1 MAQKV
6 QVLLVDDLDGGEAA
20 ETVKF
25 GLDGMNYEIDLSDSN
40 AQGLRDALATYVGKA
55 RKLGRGGVARSGA
68 APRNRGTSSAAS
80 DREQNRAIRE
90 WAKRKGLDISDRGRI
105 SADIV
110 ERYHAEAGR

>member
-25 GLDGMNYEIDLSDSN
+25 GLDGTNYEIDLSDVHAKS
-40 AQGLRDALATYVGKA
+40 LRDSLAQYVTSARRIGKA
-55 RKLGRGGVARSGA
+55 SSTRPA
-68 APRNRGTSSAAS
+68 APRNRGGVGASS

-90 WAKRKGLDISDRGRI
+90 WAKRKGLEISDRGRI
-105 SADIV
+105 SQDIV
-110 ERYHAEAGR
+110 DRYHAEAGR

>member
-6 QVLLVDDLDGGEAA
+6 QVLLVDDLDGGEAE

-25 GLDGMNYEIDLSDSN
+25 GLDGTNYEIDLSEGN
-40 AQGLRDALATYVGKA
+40 ARQLRDALAKYV
-55 RKLGRGGVARSGA
+55 GVARKTGRAGAARGTA
-68 APRNRGTSSAAS
+68 APRNRAGSSAAS

-90 WAKRKGLDISDRGRI
+90 WAKRQGLEISDRGRI

>member
-1 MAQKV
+1 VAQKV

-55 RKLGRGGVARSGA
+55 RKLGRGSVARSGA

>member
-6 QVLLVDDLDGGEAA
+6 QVLLVDDLDGGDAE

-25 GLDGMNYEIDLSDSN
+25 GLDGTNYEIDLSGDN
-40 AQGLRDALATYVGKA
+40 ARALRDTLAKYV
-55 RKLGRGGVARSGA
+55 GVARKTGRAAAARGAA
-68 APRNRGTSSAAS
+68 APRNRGGSSAAS

-90 WAKRKGLDISDRGRI
+90 WAKRQGLEISDRGRI